1 MDQTTDVQYFISN
14 SQRKGSRG
22 VVRSWRKV
30 LYTRSQIYNGI
41 AVYVYLRFLLGQPK
55 SKNDQITAKVSAKKL
70 I

>member
-1 MDQTTDVQYFISN
+1 MDQTTDVHYFINN

-30 LYTRSQIYNGI
+30 LYTRSQIYNGM
-41 AVYVYLRFLLGQPK
+41 AVYVYLKIPLGQSK
-55 SKNDQITAKVSAKKL
+55 SKNVQVTAKVSEKKL